1 MRAVGTMGKALRFDP
16 LPVYAVAYMA
26 FIYGPVLLLPL
37 FSFNDSIYIAF
48 PLKSFTVRWYEQM
61 AGNAALI
68 GALENSLKLGL
79 VVAIVSTV
87 LGVLAAKAATR
98 YVLPGRGP
106 VVGIIMLPLVVPGII
121 LAIALLVIVRKFLD
135 LPLSLYTIAAGHV
148 LICVPFSMLVMV
160 SRLEGF
166 DRNLEEASLD
176 LGENAWR
183 TFWRV
188 TFPLALPG
196 VVASLLLTFTE
207 SFDEFLLAFFLGGN
221 EATLPLFIFSQLRF
235 PNRLPG
241 VLALGTC
248 ILVASFVLVTL
259 AEWLRRRGVQ
269 TGKGAGI

>member
-1 MRAVGTMGKALRFDP
+1 MGKALRFD
-16 LPVYAVAYMA
+16 LLLVYAIAYMA

-48 PLKSFTVRWYEQM
+48 PLKGFTFQWYEQM
-61 AGNAALI
+61 AGNASLVR
-68 GALENSLKLGL
+68 ALENSLKLGL
-79 VVAIVSTV
+79 VVTVVSTV

-106 VVGIIMLPLVVPGII
+106 VVGVIMLPLVVPGII
-121 LAIALLVIVRKFLD
+121 LAIALLVVVRKFLD
-135 LPLSLYTIAAGHV
+135 LPLSLYTIGAGHV
-148 LICVPFSMLVMV
+148 LIAVPFSMLIMV

-166 DRNLEEASLD
+166 DKNLEEASLD
-176 LGENAWR
+176 LGENAWQ

-196 VVASLLLTFTE
+196 IVASLLLCFTV

-248 ILVASFVLVTL
+248 ILVASFVVVTL
-259 AEWLRRRGVQ
+259 AEWTRRRGVQ
-269 TGKGAGI
+269 SEKGAGI